1 MCPPS
6 ARTNDVE
13 GLTVVKR
20 VKLMG
25 VAVAIGFVAFVAME
39 TRRVG
44 YLGSWHFR
52 DVG

>member
-25 VAVAIGFVAFVAME
+25 VAIRFVAFVAME